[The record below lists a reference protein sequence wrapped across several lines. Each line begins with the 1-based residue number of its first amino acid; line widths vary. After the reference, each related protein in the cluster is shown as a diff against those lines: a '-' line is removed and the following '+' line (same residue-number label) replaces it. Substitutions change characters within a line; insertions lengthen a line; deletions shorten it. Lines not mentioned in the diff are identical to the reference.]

1 MVEFKICIG
10 DKTGKTYQKEI
21 KDEEAAPF
29 MGLNI
34 GEKINGETIG
44 MTGYELEISGGSD
57 FCGFPMRKGI
67 QGVRK
72 KITSIGGVGFAK
84 PVKGQ
89 KQRKTVC
96 GFKINENISQIN
108 LKIVKEGTKKL
119 ADLFGGETPKEGAEA
134 APKAK
139 ETKEEA
145 KKEAPK
151 AEEKPKEEKKEE
163 VSETKD
169 VSDDA
174 HKSSISD
181 TPKEEPKAEVKKK

>member
-57 FCGFPMRKGI
+57 SCGFPMRRGI

-84 PVKGQ
+84 PIKGQ

-96 GFKINENISQIN
+96 GFKVNENISQIN
-108 LKIVKEGTKKL
+108 LKIVKEGAKKL
-119 ADLFGGETPKEGAEA
+119 ADLFGGEAPKEGAEA
-134 APKAK
+134 PKA
-139 ETKEEA
+139 EE
-145 KKEAPK
+145 KPKEAPK

-163 VSETKD
+163 
-169 VSDDA
+169 A
-174 HKSSISD
+174 
-181 TPKEEPKAEVKKK
+181 PKAEKKE